1 MTTTT
6 PSAMAGT
13 TADARATTRT
23 GWTGWVAFAGVMMV
37 ILGGLNMIEG
47 LVAIVNDQ
55 WVVWSNA
62 NALLLDLT
70 AWGWVQLVI
79 GALVLIAG
87 VALFT
92 GNVLA
97 RAVGAGV
104 AGVSLVANFAFI
116 PAYPLWSLTL
126 IVLNALVIWALVVH
140 GGEMRA

>member
-1 MTTTT
+1 
-6 PSAMAGT
+6 
-13 TADARATTRT
+13 
-23 GWTGWVAFAGVMMV
+23 
-37 ILGGLNMIEG
+37 MIEG